1 MDLLLTPKNL
11 LSLPTKRDSITSV
24 TPEHACANGKA
35 ESFMTLNK
43 NKQITHLKGQNY
55 KIATQEKLAGYCSTP
70 HPATGVTHYKAL
82 INRQARTKPDYQAK
96 KDSKG
101 STRNMVI
108 NRREAEYKE
117 KIKLYAQ
124 NKNTKEHTI
133 IGHHVL
139 IKRKKTNKWS
149 TAFDPTF
156 YIVTLVGGSSIAAR
170 TITDERDLYQD
181 TSQFKLTNTLIKNHP
196 DQEIRDQGT
205 ESDHA
210 DWRQGIFI
218 NARNRSEAEEAR
230 PRPEPTVERAD
241 YNPEQREVL
250 KPVEPGARWKWNRQ
264 QPRYLESYV
273 V

>member
-1 MDLLLTPKNL
+1 M

-139 IKRKKTNKWS
+139 IKRKKTNK
-149 TAFDPTF
+149 
-156 YIVTLVGGSSIAAR
+156 
-170 TITDERDLYQD
+170 
-181 TSQFKLTNTLIKNHP
+181 
-196 DQEIRDQGT
+196 
-205 ESDHA
+205 
-210 DWRQGIFI
+210 
-218 NARNRSEAEEAR
+218 
-230 PRPEPTVERAD
+230 
-241 YNPEQREVL
+241 
-250 KPVEPGARWKWNRQ
+250 
-264 QPRYLESYV
+264 
-273 V
+273 